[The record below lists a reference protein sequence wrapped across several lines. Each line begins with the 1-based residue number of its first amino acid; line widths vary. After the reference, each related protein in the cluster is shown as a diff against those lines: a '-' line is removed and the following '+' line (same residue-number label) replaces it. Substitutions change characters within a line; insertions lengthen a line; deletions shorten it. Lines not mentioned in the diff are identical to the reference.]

1 MNVHVSLKVLEAIN
15 IKKTF
20 KLEILCVLYMVLG
33 LLKEIYILCMDIKYR
48 QESHLLL
55 LIIYM
60 IYYEM
65 FYGKRTN

>member
-1 MNVHVSLKVLEAIN
+1 MSVSFKILEAIN

-20 KLEILCVLYMVLG
+20 KLEILCVLYVVLG
-33 LLKEIYILCMDIKYR
+33 LLKEIYILCMDITYR

-65 FYGKRTN
+65 FY